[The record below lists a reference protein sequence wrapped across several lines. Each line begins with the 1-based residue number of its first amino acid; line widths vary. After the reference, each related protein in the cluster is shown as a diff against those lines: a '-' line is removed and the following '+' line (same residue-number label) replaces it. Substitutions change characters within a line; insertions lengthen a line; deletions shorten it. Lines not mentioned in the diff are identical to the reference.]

1 MLRSLFALFA
11 FSGLALSASAHPGEA
26 TPAVN
31 SDSQPS
37 SALTSDIVS
46 TLPTDAEIRDILAQM
61 PDMNA
66 LMGDMLKIMKDEN
79 MQAQLK
85 STATAFRQKLKS
97 TPEFTQRDANG
108 LPDINAFLGAILP
121 LLADENAIGGLLEGA
136 TDIAAEM
143 ENSVQ
148 KHIPKGTK
156 PLEKTPH

>member
-108 LPDINAFLGAILP
+108 LPDINAFLGAKQRSETYTQRYKALR
-121 LLADENAIGGLLEGA
+121 
-136 TDIAAEM
+136 
-143 ENSVQ
+143 
-148 KHIPKGTK
+148 
-156 PLEKTPH
+156 KTPALTERFEKLWAF